1 MSINKFYKINH
12 TVNCG
17 HTIHPTKM
25 KICIFSYIN
34 ESGTPP
40 GPLITQRLHYS
51 TTKERVKQNV
61 VDTVVGT
68 ICCSDD
74 SQVDHKV

>member
-1 MSINKFYKINH
+1 
-12 TVNCG
+12 
-17 HTIHPTKM
+17 M
-25 KICIFSYIN
+25 KICIFSYID
-34 ESGTPP
+34 ESRTPP

-61 VDTVVGT
+61 VDTVVGI

>member
-1 MSINKFYKINH
+1 
-12 TVNCG
+12 
-17 HTIHPTKM
+17 M
-25 KICIFSYIN
+25 KICIFSYID

-61 VDTVVGT
+61 VDTVVGI